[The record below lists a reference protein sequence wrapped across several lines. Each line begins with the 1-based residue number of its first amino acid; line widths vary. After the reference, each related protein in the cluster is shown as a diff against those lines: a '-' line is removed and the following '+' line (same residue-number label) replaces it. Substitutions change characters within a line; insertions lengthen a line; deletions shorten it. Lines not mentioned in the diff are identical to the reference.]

1 MSRPSMLATEIHCEA
16 QRYCDR
22 KGITDYETFQKVKC
36 SIAQGRF
43 LRTIEPYTKLQVRI
57 LSTRMVDM
65 MIYDGSD
72 SLPTTTYKPLPA
84 DLEVALKKLDDL
96 IEAEAEAFRKALHA

>member
-1 MSRPSMLATEIHCEA
+1 MLATEIHCEA

-36 SIAQGRF
+36 SIAQERY
-43 LRTIEPYTKLQVRI
+43 LKAIEPYTQLKVRI
-57 LSTRMVDM
+57 LSTRMVDR

-72 SLPTTTYKPLPA
+72 ALPQITYKPFPLA
-84 DLEVALKKLDDL
+84 LEAALRGLDDL
-96 IEAEAEAFRKALHA
+96 IETEAEYFRKALHTYI